1 MSREFLQLKTSQELA
16 NIIKNNVTPFHQQE
30 RIMVD
35 LKEARRQILAELL
48 KAGED
53 LPPFSRSAVDGYA
66 ARAEDTYGAG
76 PDLPVYLD
84 VIGEV
89 EMGKSTS
96 LEVNRGEAAA
106 IPTGGMLPR
115 GADCC
120 IMIEDTEKIPDGR
133 IEVMTDLAPGQHVI
147 HQGDDI
153 KAESVLLEAG
163 SKLGAPE
170 IGALAGLGYN
180 RVPVFPALKAAVI
193 STGNELISPEE
204 ERRPGKIRDI
214 NSYALG
220 ALLAEWGLKPFLYGI
235 VEDSPRDL
243 SRSLEEC
250 RESDLILLSGG
261 SSVGVKDLS
270 IDVINQTGSPGVVL
284 HGLAVKPGKPTIL
297 GFLEETP
304 VLGLPGNPASA
315 LVIAALIIP
324 ALVRL
329 IRGLS
334 LPTKEEI
341 YLTAITARLEQPISS
356 APGREEFFPVALTR
370 KRGGR
375 EEGVI
380 AGARPIAG
388 KSNLITTLVESAG
401 VVRIAAG
408 QEGLSA
414 GSPVEVISLSGE
426 KGLLFRRE
434 IDKDG

>member
-1 MSREFLQLKTSQELA
+1 MTKEFLQLKTSQELA
-16 NIIKNNVTPFHQQE
+16 DILKDYVRPFHQQQKL
-30 RIMVD
+30 MVD
-35 LKEARRQILAELL
+35 LKEAWRRILAETL

-66 ARAEDTYGAG
+66 ALAEDTYGAG

-96 LEVNRGEAAA
+96 LELNRGEVAA

-133 IEVMTDLAPGQHVI
+133 IEVMSDYAPGQHVI

-170 IGALAGLGYN
+170 IGALAGLGYY
-180 RVPVFPALKAAVI
+180 RVPVFPALEAAVI
-193 STGNELISPEE
+193 STGNELISPDE
-204 ERRPGKIRDI
+204 ERRPGEIRDI

-220 ALLAEWGLKPFLYGI
+220 ALLEEWGHKPRLYGI
-235 VEDSPRDL
+235 VEDSRQAL
-243 SRSLEEC
+243 LRALEEC
-250 RESDLILLSGG
+250 RKSDLILLSGG

-297 GFLEETP
+297 GFLKETP

-315 LVIAALIIP
+315 LVIASLIIP
-324 ALVRL
+324 ALIRL

-334 LPTKEEI
+334 LPSKKEV

-356 APGREEFFPVALTR
+356 APGREEFFPVALSR
-370 KRGGR
+370 MNNGR
-375 EEGVI
+375 EKDVI
-380 AGARPIAG
+380 IGARPIAG

-401 VVRIAAG
+401 LVRIAAG
-408 QEGLSA
+408 QEGLPA
-414 GSPVEVISLSGE
+414 GSSVEVIPLTGE
-426 KGLLFRRE
+426 RGLLFRKE